1 MNTMVLVIVVAYL
14 LLMLFIGWTSS
25 KKIKT
30 NEDFMVAGRRLGPI
44 LMAGTLTAT
53 EIGGG
58 SSLGVAEKSFTNWG
72 LSAFW
77 YVATM
82 GIAYIVLAVFAPRL
96 RRTMVKTVPEYFRR
110 RYSGSAGL
118 ITAIIMILPLI
129 GLTASQFI
137 ASATIVSF
145 MLNINYPVAVIIV
158 AIVVTVYSI
167 MGGLWSV
174 TITDFVQVFLIII
187 GMALALPFSLN
198 LAGGMQAVAA
208 NVPPDTFN
216 PFKGIGIGAIISMIV
231 MYIASFSVGQ
241 EAVSRYYAARDE
253 KAAVQGS
260 IISAILNFVYAF
272 IPTLLGIITLALIN
286 MKKIDGDIIL
296 SQGPKYALPH
306 LAMAT
311 MPALIVGLL
320 FSGIISATMS
330 SADSDLLGAGSIFGN
345 DIYKIYIKPNA
356 TNKEVMRVTQITMLI
371 VGIFGMLIALFN
383 TGSIIKLL
391 LFSFT
396 LRAAGAFFPYVMGH
410 YWKQASNIGAIAS
423 LIAGSIVVIILE
435 QTKTS
440 LFGLDPI
447 IPGLALSFACFII
460 CSKIF
465 KPNTESLDLAEEND

>member
-1 MNTMVLVIVVAYL
+1 M
-14 LLMLFIGWTSS
+14 
-25 KKIKT
+25 
-30 NEDFMVAGRRLGPI
+30 
-44 LMAGTLTAT
+44 
-53 EIGGG
+53 
-58 SSLGVAEKSFTNWG
+58 AEKSFTNWG

-158 AIVVTVYSI
+158 AIVVTAYSI

-187 GMALALPFSLN
+187 GMALAL
-198 LAGGMQAVAA
+198 
-208 NVPPDTFN
+208 

-356 TNKEVMRVTQITMLI
+356 TNQEVMRVTQITMLI
-371 VGIFGMLIALFN
+371 VGVFGMLIALFN

-447 IPGLALSFACFII
+447 IPGLALSFICFII

-465 KPNTESLDLAEEND
+465 KPNTESLDLAEENG

>member
-1 MNTMVLVIVVAYL
+1 
-14 LLMLFIGWTSS
+14 
-25 KKIKT
+25 
-30 NEDFMVAGRRLGPI
+30 
-44 LMAGTLTAT
+44 
-53 EIGGG
+53 
-58 SSLGVAEKSFTNWG
+58 
-72 LSAFW
+72 
-77 YVATM
+77 M

-145 MLNINYPVAVIIV
+145 MLNVNYSVAVIIV
-158 AIVVTVYSI
+158 AIVVTAYSI

-198 LAGGMQAVAA
+198 LAGGMQAVVA

-216 PFKGIGIGAIISMIV
+216 PFKGIGIGAIISMVV

-260 IISAILNFVYAF
+260 IISAVLNFIYAF

-286 MKKIDGDIIL
+286 MKKIDGDVIL
-296 SQGPKYALPH
+296 SQGPRYALPH

-356 TNKEVMRVTQITMLI
+356 TSKEVMRVTQITMLI
-371 VGIFGMLIALFN
+371 VGVFGMFIALFN

-391 LFSFT
+391 MFSFT
-396 LRAAGAFFPYVMGH
+396 LRAAGAFFPYIMGL

-423 LIAGSIVVIILE
+423 LIAGSIAVIILE
-435 QTKTS
+435 QTKIS

-447 IPGLALSFACFII
+447 IPGLALSFICFII

-465 KPNTESLDLAEEND
+465 KPKTESLDLAEEKD